1 MKKGLRKL
9 SENDG
14 FEGNSNPDNESTPS
28 QKISKPGMAIASP
41 CCLSAHAFTSGP
53 TIGENKDLRIEAA
66 RRDYMARVARRLV
79 DPERKMIT
87 SGSVLIFDE
96 GESGIKLWTDGFV
109 WRPSSAKFRDEPESE
124 ARRLGSLA

>member
-1 MKKGLRKL
+1 MRKGLRKL

-28 QKISKPGMAIASP
+28 QEISKPGMAIASP
-41 CCLSAHAFTSGP
+41 CCLSAHAFTPGP
-53 TIGENKDLRIEAA
+53 TIGEDKDLRIEAA

-109 WRPSSAKFRDEPESE
+109 WRPSSAKFRDKPESE